1 MSHDSSVFDKKELDE
16 TPTIKEVFKW
26 VYGPLLK
33 ETLQVNYK
41 PLVSY
46 LWKTTI
52 KSYMYSAFYDPMERE
67 GEEGKTEGDDRRWWI
82 CLKLR
87 WTMH

>member
-1 MSHDSSVFDKKELDE
+1 MYFFMSHDSSIFDKKELDE

-26 VYGPLLK
+26 IYGPLLE

-46 LWKTTI
+46 L
-52 KSYMYSAFYDPMERE
+52 
-67 GEEGKTEGDDRRWWI
+67 
-82 CLKLR
+82 
-87 WTMH
+87 